1 MAAKKLEF
9 RPLRADEVMVR
20 FKSLNSKNR
29 ENATKATY
37 LLYKD
42 ARCDMRI
49 LDEVFGSFGWS
60 REHKMLDGKLYCSVS
75 IYNEEM
81 GSWVSKDDAG
91 EETQVEAT
99 KGEASDAFKRACFNW
114 GIGRELYT
122 SPKIEIPFV
131 GDFENKNKAHYG
143 LKVSEM
149 VVEDHKITKLT
160 IVDNFGKVRFEWS
173 ANAPQAAPQAKKIDK
188 YEPTREDAVYAIKTA
203 LPNLYTKDDILSL
216 WCLYPQYH
224 TDAEIKSLFTQRKAE
239 LGL

>member
-20 FKSLNSKNR
+20 FKSLNAKDKV
-29 ENATKATY
+29 NATKATY

-49 LDEVFGSFGWS
+49 LDEMFGSFGWS

-75 IYNEEM
+75 IYNEETN
-81 GSWVSKDDAG
+81 SWVSKDDAG

-143 LKVSEM
+143 LRVSEM
-149 VVEDHKITKLT
+149 VVQDHKIAKLT
-160 IVDNFGKVRFEWS
+160 IVDNFGKVRYEWS
-173 ANAPQAAPQAKKIDK
+173 ANAPQAKKVDK
-188 YEPTREDAVYAIKTA
+188 YEPTREDALYAIKTT
-203 LPNLYTKDDILSL
+203 LPRLNTKDDILSL
-216 WCLYPQYH
+216 WHLYPQFH
-224 TDAEIKSLFTQRKAE
+224 EDKEIKQLFTQRKAE

>member
-1 MAAKKLEF
+1 MANLNF
-9 RPLRADEVMVR
+9 RSLRADEVMVR
-20 FKSLNSKNR
+20 FKSLNAKDKG
-29 ENATKATY
+29 NATKATY

-49 LDEVFGSFGWS
+49 LDEMFGSFGWS

-75 IYNEEM
+75 IYNEKT

-99 KGEASDAFKRACFNW
+99 KGEASDAFKRVCFNW

-122 SPKIEIPFV
+122 APKIEIPFV
-131 GDFENKNKAHYG
+131 GDFESKNKAHYG

-173 ANAPQAAPQAKKIDK
+173 ANAQQPAPQAKKAEMYD
-188 YEPTREDAVYAIKTA
+188 PTKEDAIYAAKTT
-203 LPNLYTKDDILSL
+203 LPRLNTKEDLLSL
-216 WCLYPQYH
+216 WFLYPQMH
-224 TDAEIKSLFTQRKAE
+224 KDKEFIQLFTTRKNE